1 MHSSPKF
8 FLFWL
13 CFNRLFHSYIF
24 LSFLIFF
31 RSKMPAVGG
40 IGLGTG
46 KEYSG
51 NLTPFVTVTCIVA
64 AMGGL
69 IFGYDI
75 GISGGVTTMTPFLQ
89 KFFRKVWEKK
99 EADKSTNQYCQYD
112 SQTLTMFTSSL
123 YLAALLA
130 SLVASIV
137 TRKLGRKLSMLLG
150 GLLFFAG
157 ALINGFAKAIWM
169 LIVGRMLLGFGVG
182 FANQSVPLY
191 LSEMAPY
198 RYRGALN
205 IGFQLSITVGILIA
219 NVLNYF
225 FAKIKGGW
233 GWRLS
238 LGGAMVPAL
247 IITVGSLIL
256 PDTPNSMIERGQTEE
271 AREKLKRIRGVDD
284 VDEEFRDL
292 VAASD
297 ASKLVEH
304 PWRNLL
310 QRKYRPHLTMAI
322 LIPFFQQ
329 LTGINVIMFYAPVLF
344 NTIGFGDDASLMS
357 AVITGIVNVAAT
369 LVSIYGVDKWG
380 RRFLFLEGGTQMLIC
395 QAVVAACI
403 GAKFGTSG
411 NPGDLPKWYAIV
423 VVLFICIYVA
433 GFAWSWGPLG
443 WLVPSEIF
451 PLEIRSAAQSIN
463 VSVNMI
469 FTFAV
474 AQVFLTMLCHL
485 KFGLFLFFAFFVVLM
500 SIFVYYFLPETKGIP
515 IEEMNRVWK
524 SHWYWSRFVQDV
536 DYPNGG
542 MEMSKGGQG
551 PKNV

>member
-1 MHSSPKF
+1 
-8 FLFWL
+8 
-13 CFNRLFHSYIF
+13 
-24 LSFLIFF
+24 
-31 RSKMPAVGG
+31 MPAVVG
-40 IGLGTG
+40 IGQGTG
-46 KEYSG
+46 REYPG
-51 NLTPFVTVTCIVA
+51 NLTPFVLVTCIVA

-75 GISGGVTTMTPFLQ
+75 GISGGVTTMPSFLK
-89 KFFRKVWEKK
+89 KFFPSVYRKQQEHSKI
-99 EADKSTNQYCQYD
+99 NQYCQYD
-112 SQTLTMFTSSL
+112 SETLTLFTSSL
-123 YLAALLA
+123 YLAALMS
-130 SLVASIV
+130 SLVASTV
-137 TRKLGRKLSMLLG
+137 TRKFGRKLSMLFG
-150 GLLFFAG
+150 GVLFFSG
-157 ALINGFAKAIWM
+157 AIINGLAKAVWM
-169 LIVGRMLLGFGVG
+169 LILGRILLGFGIG

-205 IGFQLSITVGILIA
+205 IGFQLSITVGILVA

-225 FAKIKGGW
+225 FAKIKGW

-247 IITVGSLIL
+247 IITVGSLVL
-256 PDTPNSMIERGQTEE
+256 SDTPNSMIERGQREE
-271 AREKLKRIRGVDD
+271 ARERLRKVRGVHD
-284 VDEEFRDL
+284 VDEEFDDL
-292 VAASD
+292 VKASEE
-297 ASKLVEH
+297 SKKVEH

-310 QRKYRPHLTMAI
+310 QRKYRPHLTMAV

-344 NTIGFGDDASLMS
+344 NTIGFGNDASLMS
-357 AVITGIVNVAAT
+357 AVITGIVNVVST

-380 RRFLFLEGGTQMLIC
+380 RRSLFLEGGTQMLIC

-403 GAKFGTSG
+403 GAKFGIDG
-411 NPGDLPKWYAIV
+411 NPGELPKWYAIV

-474 AQVFLTMLCHL
+474 AQVFLNMLCHL
-485 KFGLFLFFAFFVVLM
+485 KFGLFLFFAFFVVVM
-500 SIFVYYFLPETKGIP
+500 TIFVYYFLPETKGIP
-515 IEEMNRVWK
+515 IEEMGRVWK
-524 SHWYWSRFVQDV
+524 SHWYWSRFVEV
-536 DYPNGG
+536 EDYANGRL
-542 MEMSKGGQG
+542 EMGKGGQA
-551 PKNV
+551 PKIV